1 MIAKQKKLA
10 ILSTAVLSAFTFVQ
24 SAGAMGIVEVD
35 GVMDGMDDYSVASG
49 GGSFT
54 TTWYNGH
61 KTEDSIYGTEANPLG
76 TTTVHYTTDNT
87 RLYLY
92 MEVPLYAKNMIWGN
106 GVTAQDIEDYER
118 QWLGHHNGTLNLDYK
133 TATGSEQAIYSAT
146 FSDGIGGAYTG
157 HLQGDSSGRGVD
169 QYATS
174 LDWLLANNVCDTT
187 NCAASTTTMSFEW
200 GLNYNAFPSFDPDEV
215 IQGLMDNG
223 IEFHMSPERGNSNV
237 VPIPAAVWLLG
248 SALGGL
254 AMMRRR
260 KTA

>member
-1 MIAKQKKLA
+1 MIVKQKKLA
-10 ILSTAVLSAFTFVQ
+10 ILSTAVLSVFAFVQ
-24 SAGAMGIVEVD
+24 SAGAMGVPVEVD
-35 GVMDGMDDYSVASG
+35 GVKDGMDNYDS
-49 GGSFT
+49 SFT

-61 KTEDSIYGTEANPLG
+61 KTEDSIYGTETDQLG
-76 TTTVHYTTDNT
+76 LTTVHWTTSNSK
-87 RLYLY
+87 LYLY

-174 LDWLLANNVCDTT
+174 LDWLLANTACDTT

-200 GLNYNAFPSFDPDEV
+200 GINYVNNPAFDPNAV
-215 IQGLMDNG
+215 IAGIMANG
-223 IEFHMSPERGNSNV
+223 IEFHLSPERGNP
-237 VPIPAAVWLLG
+237 VPIPAAAWLLG

-254 AMMRRR
+254 GMMRRR
-260 KTA
+260 KTT